1 MKSSSVYSPFTALA
15 LKTVGLVMIV
25 SSLVDYIVLAIPSPG
40 VDTLQREWQLNL
52 ITQLVDRGII
62 PMVGISLLLVGYWI
76 GESLTRADTEPR
88 SAVSDLRFWALLLSS
103 LLGLIFLLVVP
114 LHLNNVR
121 LQSKQA
127 QEQIE
132 QRATQA
138 ETQLESQT
146 SQIDAILGDEQK
158 LGELDRAIESGQ
170 VQGQDL
176 ARLQA
181 LKQQIENFKQDPKA
195 LNQRIDEAKIK
206 LRTEKQ
212 EAEKRARSEALK
224 LGLRTGLSSLLL
236 AIGYIVIGGM
246 GLRSLSN

>member
-1 MKSSSVYSPFTALA
+1 MKTSSVYSPFTALA

-25 SSLVDYIVLAIPSPG
+25 SSLVDFLVLAIPPSG
-40 VDTLQREWQLNL
+40 VDPLQKEWQLNL
-52 ITQLVDRGII
+52 TTQLVDRGII

-76 GESLTRADTEPR
+76 GESFGSSRTEQN
-88 SAVSDLRFWALLLSS
+88 STVSNLRFWALLLSS
-103 LLGLIFLLVVP
+103 LLGIIFLLVVP
-114 LHLNNVR
+114 WHLNNVR

-132 QRATQA
+132 QGATQA

-158 LGELDRAIESGQ
+158 LSELERAIKSGQ

-181 LKQQIENFKQDPKA
+181 LKQQIENFKNDPEA
-195 LNQRIDEAKIK
+195 LNQRIDQAKIK

-212 EAEKRARSEALK
+212 EKEKRVRSEAFK

-236 AIGYIVIGGM
+236 GIGYTVIGWM